1 MTYGTLWEGR
11 TLDWPR
17 LAPDVPRKLPRLRF
31 ERVRLG
37 GHYATPLVHKVGVKQ
52 LIVAWTCEKEL
63 RKLIV
68 AWTCEKELR
77 KLIVVWTYEY
87 VHENM
92 CVYLCVYVRVDYDR
106 VSGARYTH
114 MYVDGPVGLA
124 VSGPSGLTSVVYRV
138 HT

>member
-1 MTYGTLWEGR
+1 MTYGTLWGGR

-52 LIVAWTCEKEL
+52 LIV
-63 RKLIV
+63 V
-68 AWTCEKELR
+68 WTCEKELR

>member
-1 MTYGTLWEGR
+1 M
-11 TLDWPR
+11 DWPR

-52 LIVAWTCEKEL
+52 LIV
-63 RKLIV
+63 V
-68 AWTCEKELR
+68 WTCEKELR

>member
-52 LIVAWTCEKEL
+52 LIVAWTSEKEL

-92 CVYLCVYVRVDYDR
+92 CVCIYVC
-106 VSGARYTH
+106 
-114 MYVDGPVGLA
+114 MYVWTTIG
-124 VSGPSGLTSVVYRV
+124 
-138 HT
+138 

>member
-1 MTYGTLWEGR
+1 MTYGTLWGGR

-68 AWTCEKELR
+68 AWTCEKEEAHRRLD
-77 KLIVVWTYEY
+77 L
-87 VHENM
+87 
-92 CVYLCVYVRVDYDR
+92 
-106 VSGARYTH
+106 
-114 MYVDGPVGLA
+114 
-124 VSGPSGLTSVVYRV
+124 
-138 HT
+138 

>member
-1 MTYGTLWEGR
+1 MTYGTLWGGR

-52 LIVAWTCEKEL
+52 LIV
-63 RKLIV
+63 V
-68 AWTCEKELR
+68 WTCEKELR

-92 CVYLCVYVRVDYDR
+92 CVCVCIYVC
-106 VSGARYTH
+106 
-114 MYVDGPVGLA
+114 MYVWTTIG
-124 VSGPSGLTSVVYRV
+124 
-138 HT
+138 

>member
-1 MTYGTLWEGR
+1 M
-11 TLDWPR
+11 DWPR

-52 LIVAWTCEKEL
+52 
-63 RKLIV
+63 LIV

>member
-77 KLIVVWTYEY
+77 KLIFVWTYEY

-106 VSGARYTH
+106 VSGVRYTH

>member
-1 MTYGTLWEGR
+1 MTYGTLWGGR

-17 LAPDVPRKLPRLRF
+17 LAPF

-52 LIVAWTCEKEL
+52 LIV
-63 RKLIV
+63 V
-68 AWTCEKELR
+68 WTCEKELR